1 MFTVNSYD
9 FVGFCQWLVSNEFID
24 GEFAELPGQIQESLI
39 SRYQQV
45 SKLRDEDNDKP
56 IRSNYIQS
64 TGVRQNGRVIRFYDL
79 VDRFRG
85 VPCHAL
91 FVYTSEDENLVSYL
105 SKNMLALDGMSGE
118 ACDIYT
124 SKLQI
129 SNQEDAYTQLDVLMT
144 LPGFAPLLPN
154 KLPLL
159 HIWSKET
166 GVTISL
172 APYPDNKHLKGFLRE
187 VFSFLQTINRA
198 LLPDDVETLKSIEA
212 KYIHVRNYEAHGLS
226 TPYTPSLFDTE
237 SIFISYRRDDSQDVV
252 GRMYDKLVIRYGS
265 DNVIR
270 DIDSLT
276 IGRPFPEALDD
287 AVATAAIILVIIGKQ
302 WVTLCNDD
310 GTQRLADPN
319 DFVRREVIRAIE
331 SHKSVV
337 PILVSGAEMPAK
349 QDIPAPLH
357 PLLDQHGSRV
367 RPDPDFHHD
376 MERLMRQIDAAISG
390 RKF

>member
-24 GEFAELPGQIQESLI
+24 GAFAELPGQFQESLI

-45 SKLRDEDNDKP
+45 SKLRDEYNDKP

-64 TGVRQNGRVIRFYDL
+64 TGVRQNGRVIRFDDL
-79 VDRFRG
+79 VDRFRR

-91 FVYTSEDENLVSYL
+91 FVYTSEDETLVSYL

-124 SKLQI
+124 SKLQS

-166 GVTISL
+166 GFTISL

-198 LLPDDVETLKSIEA
+198 LLPDDVDALKSIEA
-212 KYIHVRNYEAHGLS
+212 KYIHVRNCEAHGLS

-252 GRMYDKLVIRYGS
+252 GRMYDKLVVRYGS

-287 AVATAAIILVIIGKQ
+287 AVATSGIILVIIGKQ

-337 PILVSGAEMPAK
+337 PVLVSGAEMPTK
-349 QDIPAPLH
+349 RDIPEPLH

-376 MERLMRQIDAAISG
+376 MERLMRQIDAAMT
-390 RKF
+390 K